1 MYIWVLLATFM
12 AMLYSFNLSHRAD
25 IREIE
30 VEPVAKALISKLV
43 IKQQA
48 AGRYMRG
55 NTPPYAHSVGS
66 DGTIYKSNNITY
78 QAGILTE
85 DELAP
90 DPEKGLTY
98 LPYGFKD
105 DGSVVTEIYCLN
117 KNNQSLAMDCAN
129 EKAIRY
135 LVAYT
140 VIPQRWLNVKTGLPN
155 NDFNNAMKQIIGYDN
170 SFGYPSCEEF
180 ETDPVTEIK
189 TCKKLAVRGRE
200 GLHAV
205 EYEEDGSSKVG
216 HQIRFEIPSYIA
228 NNGGFAEKCG
238 NKNDR
243 KNLCLIYIYEYMLT
257 YYS

>member
-1 MYIWVLLATFM
+1 MYIWVILATFM
-12 AMLYSFNLSHRAD
+12 AMLYSFNLSPRAD

-55 NTPPYAHSVGS
+55 NTPPYAHSEGD
-66 DGTIYKSNNITY
+66 DGTIYKSDNIVY
-78 QAGILTE
+78 KAGILTQ
-85 DELAP
+85 DDLAP
-90 DPEKGLTY
+90 ETGITY

-105 DGSVVTEIYCLN
+105 DGSVTTEIYCLN
-117 KNNQSLAMDCAN
+117 RENQSQAMDCAN

-155 NDFNNAMKQIIGYDN
+155 NDFNNAMKQIIGYDS
-170 SFGYPSCEEF
+170 SFGYPSCEKF

-189 TCKKLAVRGRE
+189 TCKKLAIRGRE
-200 GLHAV
+200 GLHVV
-205 EYEEDGSSKVG
+205 EYDEGGNTNVG
-216 HQIRFEIPSYIA
+216 DQIRFEIPSYIV
-228 NNGGFAEKCG
+228 NNGGFATTCG
-238 NKNDR
+238 NKKSGN
-243 KNLCLIYIYEYMLT
+243 NLCLIYIYEYMLN